1 MQAVIIRGNI
11 FYKPLFE
18 RSKVTKL
25 LNWSKLV
32 EGWLRCDKG
41 KKLKLHI
48 QHKIITMNLDIVSTG
63 LHNRT
68 ASDSSLG

>member
-1 MQAVIIRGNI
+1 MPAVIIGGDM
-11 FYKPLFE
+11 FYKPLQE
-18 RSKVTKL
+18 CSNVPKL

-32 EGWLRCDKG
+32 EGWLLCDKG

-68 ASDSSLG
+68 ASEPPLR